1 MNAIIAAQLIRIR
14 EERRVAADGIHV
26 AVPQIDMLRMEDR
39 LLSAQHFVSAATG
52 AIEAYLR
59 LHTKPSAAQKVS
71 DIVCIRHDAPQSLRC
86 RLP

>member
-1 MNAIIAAQLIRIR
+1 MLLF
-14 EERRVAADGIHV
+14 

-59 LHTKPSAAQKVS
+59 LHAKPSAAQKVRENMFT
-71 DIVCIRHDAPQSLRC
+71 RHQRPLSLRC
-86 RLP
+86 CIRGEQFAILT

>member
-1 MNAIIAAQLIRIR
+1 MNVLAA
-14 EERRVAADGIHV
+14 HSTPF

-59 LHTKPSAAQKVS
+59 LHAKPSAAQKVRYA
-71 DIVCIRHDAPQSLRC
+71 DTHTT
-86 RLP
+86 